1 MQHELPATM
10 RAVEIREPGGPEALA
25 LTQRPRPEPGPG
37 EVLIRVAAAGVNRPD
52 CLQRRGL
59 YPPPAGSSDL
69 PGLEVAG
76 TVARRGPGVVAPAP
90 GERVCALLAGGG
102 YAEYAVVPAVQC
114 LPVPSG
120 LTLAEAAAIPET
132 FFTVWTNVF
141 ERGALEPG
149 ESLLVHGG
157 ASGIGTTA
165 IQLGAAL
172 GATVFATVG
181 TAAKRRLCEQLG
193 ARRAIEYRNERFA
206 DVVRELTGG
215 AGVDV
220 ILDMVGGPYLADN
233 LKLLREDGRLVLI
246 AVLGGARA
254 EINLA
259 TVFTKRLHI
268 TGSTLRNRPPAEKGR
283 IAAALRERVWP
294 LIEAGKVRPVIQ
306 RQFAL
311 AEADQAHALL
321 EAEAAMGKLVLVV
334 DTELA

>member
-1 MQHELPATM
+1 MQHELPENM
-10 RAVEIREPGGPEALA
+10 RAVEIREPGGPEVLA
-25 LTQRPRPEPGPG
+25 LSERPRPEPGPG

-59 YPPPAGSSDL
+59 YPPPPGASDL

-76 TVARRGPGVVAPAP
+76 LVAGQGPGVAWPAP

-114 LPVPSG
+114 LPIPAG
-120 LTLAEAAAIPET
+120 LTLVEAAAVPET

-141 ERGALEPG
+141 ERGALQPG

-181 TAAKRRLCEQLG
+181 TAEKRRLCEQLG
-193 ARRAIEYRNERFA
+193 ARRAIEYRSERFA
-206 DVVRELTGG
+206 DVVRELTAG

-268 TGSTLRNRPPAEKGR
+268 TGSTLRNRTPDEKGR
-283 IAAALRERVWP
+283 IAAGLRERVWP

-306 RQFAL
+306 QQFAL
-311 AEADQAHALL
+311 AEAAQAHALL

-334 DTELA
+334 DAGLA